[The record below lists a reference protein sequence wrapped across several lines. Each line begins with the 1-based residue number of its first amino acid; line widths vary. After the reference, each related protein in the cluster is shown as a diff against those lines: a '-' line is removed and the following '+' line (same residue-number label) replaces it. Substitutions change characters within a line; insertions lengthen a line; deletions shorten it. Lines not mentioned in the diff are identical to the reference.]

1 MRKFQATVKNTA
13 ITWKKDKTNGH
24 YMNEMRR
31 SNHPKLQEFRSVT
44 RVFEY
49 VWYSDTQFDGGKF
62 EEVRTDFK
70 SLLTALK

>member
-1 MRKFQATVKNTA
+1 
-13 ITWKKDKTNGH
+13 
-24 YMNEMRR
+24 MNEMRR